1 MLALSVAHL
10 QTNRKGGRRELH
22 LAELGVQVGTM
33 VSRAAFVTLLLAV
46 CLTSFGRA
54 QVNPGP
60 KSQSISS
67 VIAAVEGKVLAP
79 DGRPLPGIHVEV
91 DEAGTAVPVTSTYTQ
106 ADGSFALY
114 NIPKGTYEVVAESGD
129 ARVSDDVVLQP
140 DRPSLELRF
149 ADSAAAYYSES
160 TISVAHILVPESA
173 KKLYRKAYAA
183 FTDGKNDEAESL
195 VNQALLIEPHFAD
208 ALTLLGLLDVQKADL
223 EEAQQYLE
231 AAIHVDPAYSPAY
244 VALGA
249 VYNHEGRFDD
259 AIRASERGI
268 SLSPRSWQA
277 YFEMAKASV
286 SKGMYQ
292 KALQFARQAQRLGGN
307 SFASLHLVKACALY
321 PMKLYKDA
329 RYEVQAVLTREPK
342 GTSAKQAQALLA
354 EIDAAERPISL
365 ADAH

>member
-1 MLALSVAHL
+1 
-10 QTNRKGGRRELH
+10 
-22 LAELGVQVGTM
+22 M
-33 VSRAAFVTLLLAV
+33 VSRASVVTLTLAL
-46 CLTSFGRA
+46 CLTSFSRA
-54 QVNPGP
+54 QINQDSE
-60 KSQSISS
+60 SQSASS
-67 VIAAVEGKVLAP
+67 IIAAVEGKVLAP
-79 DGRPLPGIHVEV
+79 DGRPLPGIRVEV
-91 DEAGTAVPVTSTYTQ
+91 DEASTAVPITSTYTQ
-106 ADGSFALY
+106 ADGTFALY

-129 ARVSDDVVLQP
+129 ARVSDDVILQP
-140 DRPSLELRF
+140 ERPSLELRF
-149 ADSAAAYYSES
+149 AGETTNYYSDP

-173 KKLYRKAYAA
+173 KKLYNKAYAA
-183 FTDGKNDEAESL
+183 FAEGKSDEAGWL
-195 VNQALLIEPHFAD
+195 VDQALQIEPHFAD
-208 ALTLLGLLDVQKADL
+208 ALSLRGLLDMQKPDL
-223 EEAQQYLE
+223 QEAQEYLE

-244 VALGA
+244 IALGA

-259 AIRASERGI
+259 AIRTSERGI

-277 YFEMAKASV
+277 YFEMAKAAV

-329 RYEVQAVLTREPK
+329 RYEIQAVMTREPK

-354 EIDAAERPISL
+354 EIDAAESPIAL